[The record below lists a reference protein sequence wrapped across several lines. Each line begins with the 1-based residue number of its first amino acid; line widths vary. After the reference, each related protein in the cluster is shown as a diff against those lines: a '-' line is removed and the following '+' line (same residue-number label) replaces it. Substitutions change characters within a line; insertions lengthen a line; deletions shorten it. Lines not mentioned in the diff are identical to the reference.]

1 VKNIY
6 NLLAPVTVQKT
17 ARGRAPIDPQKLSLT
32 FHPIRATRFVGKIP
46 TEFME
51 HSGNQTG
58 CLSDFSRSY
67 I

>member
-1 VKNIY
+1 VKKIY
-6 NLLAPVTVQKT
+6 NLLAPVTVQET
-17 ARGRAPIDPQKLSLT
+17 ARGRAPIDPQKLSAT
-32 FHPIRATRFVGKIP
+32 FHPLPAMRFVGKIP

-51 HSGNQTG
+51 NSGNQTG